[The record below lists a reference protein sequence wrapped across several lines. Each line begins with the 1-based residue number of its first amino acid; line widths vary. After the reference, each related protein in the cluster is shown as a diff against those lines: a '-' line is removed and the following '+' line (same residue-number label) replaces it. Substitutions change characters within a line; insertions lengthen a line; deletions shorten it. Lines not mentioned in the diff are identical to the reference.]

1 MAEFPCTALRRRLFD
16 PPKSIHK
23 FIEKHREF
31 IYIYRY
37 FHILFFA
44 FCMFLTSP
52 GRPPDSCSPRPLRH
66 LKNRRPSGGLPSI
79 PHRPENLMTGNACGS
94 FPRRKEELATEER
107 GEIES
112 SSSAPEKHF
121 PDFIRDILTTCL
133 NGRDDDINVLEIKSP
148 IAVKV
153 GSFPD
158 SCPPLHT
165 ISPDMFKHT
174 GHSRHQLECETG

>member
-1 MAEFPCTALRRRLFD
+1 MAEFPCAALRRRLFD

-52 GRPPDSCSPRPLRH
+52 ERPPDSCSPRRLRH

-79 PHRPENLMTGNACGS
+79 PHRPENLMTVNAGKCVWLIS
-94 FPRRKEELATEER
+94 KEEGGAGDR
-107 GEIES
+107 G
-112 SSSAPEKHF
+112 K
-121 PDFIRDILTTCL
+121 R
-133 NGRDDDINVLEIKSP
+133 
-148 IAVKV
+148 
-153 GSFPD
+153 
-158 SCPPLHT
+158 
-165 ISPDMFKHT
+165 
-174 GHSRHQLECETG
+174 